1 MVNLAMD
8 ARGNL
13 MSLRAVPPQIEPAGA
28 PARPPEPNWL
38 PLFAAAGLDPAR
50 FAPSPPKR
58 LPREPF
64 DSRSDWE
71 GSYASDPN
79 VPIHVTAASYRG
91 KPVSFEVLGP
101 WDLPSRMQEA
111 PEASGLTARNVA
123 IVSLALSVLGGGLLV
138 ARRNLRL
145 GRGDRRGAMRV
156 SAFVLATSLLSWF
169 FWIHHV
175 PDLLAEAF
183 LFFSAIAAALVSVA
197 FVWVTYIAIEPIV
210 RRKWPDL
217 LISWSRLLSGRFRDP
232 LVGRDVLAGILFGAA
247 HAFVFVS
254 LNGFPRWFDLPGMT
268 PIPPAAAYVSDTLG
282 VAGHFLRTFEG
293 NAARSLVIMTVLV
306 LSQVLLRRKRLAVAL
321 TGLLLMTLSLSG
333 ENLALEIPTGILLA
347 ALTIF
352 VAARYGILALAV
364 YYFTSL
370 LLQEL
375 PVTLDFSRWYA
386 GRCLVLVGLLV
397 ALAVYAFHV
406 SLGGRPAFATARLE
420 EA

>member
-1 MVNLAMD
+1 
-8 ARGNL
+8 
-13 MSLRAVPPQIEPAGA
+13 
-28 PARPPEPNWL
+28 
-38 PLFAAAGLDPAR
+38 
-50 FAPSPPKR
+50 
-58 LPREPF
+58 
-64 DSRSDWE
+64 
-71 GSYASDPN
+71 
-79 VPIHVTAASYRG
+79 VTAASYRG

-101 WDLPSRMQEA
+101 WELPSRMQEV
-111 PEASGLTARNVA
+111 PEAGGLTARNVA

-156 SAFVLATSLLSWF
+156 SAFVLAASLFSWF

-175 PDLLAEAF
+175 PDLLAEAT
-183 LFFSAIAAALVSVA
+183 LFFSAIAAALFSVA

-232 LVGRDVLAGILFGAA
+232 LVGCDVLAGILFGAA
-247 HAFVFVS
+247 YALVELITQS
-254 LNGFPRWFDLPGMT
+254 LPRWVDLPGMT
-268 PIPPAAAYVSDTLG
+268 PVPPAGAYLSAAPE
-282 VAGHFLRTFEG
+282 VAGRFLRTFEDA
-293 NAARSLVIMTVLV
+293 AARALVIMTVLV
-306 LSQVLLRRKRLAVAL
+306 LLQVLLRRKVLAVAL

-333 ENLALEIPTGILLA
+333 ENLALEVPTGILLA

-352 VAARYGILALAV
+352 VAVRYGILALAV

-370 LLQEL
+370 VLHEL

-406 SLGGRPAFATARLE
+406 SLGGRPAFAATRLE